1 MAGPPFSTILVVD
14 SDESARK
21 LISTTLADANFRVLE
36 ARGGM
41 EGVATML
48 RYEGE
53 IALAV
58 VEMRM
63 PEINGLD
70 LANQIGIE
78 RPETEILYVSSVTNS
93 VAVESIKRVNPDAIL
108 AKPFTREQLLN
119 RVQRCVPRKR
129 ARSKSI

>member
-1 MAGPPFSTILVVD
+1 MAGPPLSTILVVD
-14 SDESARK
+14 SDESTRK

-48 RYEGE
+48 RYDGE

-58 VEMRM
+58 VEIRM
-63 PEINGLD
+63 PGINGLD

-78 RPETEILYVSSVTNS
+78 RPETEILYVSSVTHS
-93 VAVESIKRVNPDAIL
+93 VAVESITRVNPDAIL

-129 ARSKSI
+129 ARPKSI